1 MKKKENNKINKK
13 KKEKEEKYFGNPNYI
28 GTTCSLEEKI
38 YFEKDFITQ
47 DNKYRI
53 NIRKLKVKD
62 SNQIYLCICTIYDN
76 NFKLC
81 RDFNPNIPNYK
92 GQLFSFE
99 FRESLSVEYFK
110 SELSLFIYFLKV
122 MINTQETQYMVLQ
135 RRLYQYDYNNYLFE
149 FKQLPPQKVISKNNP
164 IYFNKYYNI
173 NISIFKSNKSID
185 LYNPKIYKNK
195 PKLNKINII
204 FNQGEIIDFINILI
218 YIYNINEFNAK
229 E

>member
-1 MKKKENNKINKK
+1 
-13 KKEKEEKYFGNPNYI
+13 
-28 GTTCSLEEKI
+28 
-38 YFEKDFITQ
+38 
-47 DNKYRI
+47 
-53 NIRKLKVKD
+53 
-62 SNQIYLCICTIYDN
+62 
-76 NFKLC
+76 
-81 RDFNPNIPNYK
+81 
-92 GQLFSFE
+92 
-99 FRESLSVEYFK
+99 
-110 SELSLFIYFLKV
+110 

-218 YIYNINEFNAK
+218 YIYNINEFNTK